1 MNDDARGLVCCV
13 VPLMSIT
20 PREITLPPASFFVI
34 TDLNFVVNKCDT
46 KLRHYIELEHEDMLD
61 VSIYS
66 MIHPNDIDNLQRAHQ
81 QLLNKG
87 QRWETTT
94 KPTHALTSLYSA
106 TLHFRWFQ
114 RNSGHKWVKSTLSK
128 TQIKG
133 NTEDCILWV
142 NQVIRFFFQQP
153 VLALFILHLL
163 QRTSRLVPR
172 TWSFSTLPCR
182 SQSRSKWTTN
192 V

>member
-1 MNDDARGLVCCV
+1 MLISSFVSKVKKRNDTAQLIQSRRMWRRQRCLFLLLSFVKFNHYFSPPQSCQLIGSLRYSPNDDARGLICCV

-20 PREITLPPASFFVI
+20 PREITLPPSSFFVI

-87 QRWETTT
+87 QR
-94 KPTHALTSLYSA
+94 
-106 TLHFRWFQ
+106 
-114 RNSGHKWVKSTLSK
+114 
-128 TQIKG
+128 
-133 NTEDCILWV
+133 
-142 NQVIRFFFQQP
+142 
-153 VLALFILHLL
+153 
-163 QRTSRLVPR
+163 
-172 TWSFSTLPCR
+172 
-182 SQSRSKWTTN
+182 
-192 V
+192 

>member
-1 MNDDARGLVCCV
+1 MLRLQRFSPVLTLISFYISVAQSCQLIGSLRCSANDDARGLVCCV

-20 PREITLPPASFFVI
+20 PREITMPPASFFVI

-87 QRWETTT
+87 QR
-94 KPTHALTSLYSA
+94 
-106 TLHFRWFQ
+106 
-114 RNSGHKWVKSTLSK
+114 
-128 TQIKG
+128 
-133 NTEDCILWV
+133 
-142 NQVIRFFFQQP
+142 
-153 VLALFILHLL
+153 
-163 QRTSRLVPR
+163 
-172 TWSFSTLPCR
+172 
-182 SQSRSKWTTN
+182 
-192 V
+192 